1 MKKIEELETQIE
13 ESKKAL
19 AELKAAEE
27 EKTKEKSEENPNG
40 IIGETINFEPLRRL
54 QVVDGTPSDLQGVV
68 RKAQDVARWDVK
80 KEHNW
85 MGIAIAFV
93 VIVFGVMFGL
103 MFLTKID
110 FGNLFGGG
118 GGGGGGSETVTMA
131 IGMLRMAMV

>member
-19 AELKAAEE
+19 AELKVAEE